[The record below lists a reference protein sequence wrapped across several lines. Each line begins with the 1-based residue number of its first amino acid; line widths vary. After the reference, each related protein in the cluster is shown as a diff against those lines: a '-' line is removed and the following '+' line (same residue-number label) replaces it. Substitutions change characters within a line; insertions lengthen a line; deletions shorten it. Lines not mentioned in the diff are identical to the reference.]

1 MADIEDS
8 DWKVRDANSY
18 DAVADDFNRLT
29 DRVSVYAAEE
39 LANALPTKAK
49 NVLDI
54 GCGTGIVMLSIA
66 RRLPKTSR
74 ITGLDL
80 SPVML
85 ATARCNAENNGHAD
99 RFSFVV
105 GDAEALAMED
115 CSVDAATSRYAWR
128 HLPHPTKATAEIFR
142 VLKPGGTF
150 AVAVGSA
157 PLLTSPAGIFSYVER
172 AIGKIAEMRG
182 RQLVACRQIESL
194 VDLYLPRTEAME
206 EAAWTKAH
214 HGFAGSLRS
223 LVEGADFEVTQSRW
237 LGRTYSFD
245 SADEFWDLQTT
256 FSSTARKR
264 ITNASPQLVNI
275 IRDAFMDQCN
285 AVVGRGGQLKYRV
298 GAALIVAVKPGGSVS

>member
-1 MADIEDS
+1 MADIEDAN
-8 DWKVRDANSY
+8 WKLSDANSY
-18 DAVADDFNRLT
+18 DAVADDFHRLT

-39 LANALPTKAK
+39 LANALPADRKS
-49 NVLDI
+49 VLDV

-66 RRLPKTSR
+66 RRLAQTTK

-85 ATARCNAENNGHAD
+85 ATARRSAADQGLAD
-99 RFSFVV
+99 RFDFVH
-105 GDAEALAMED
+105 GDAEALTLKD
-115 CSVDAATSRYAWR
+115 CSVDAVTSLYAWR
-128 HLPHPTKATAEIFR
+128 HLPDPVKATEEVFR
-142 VLKPGGTF
+142 VLKPGGVF

-157 PLLTSPAGIFSYVER
+157 PSLTSPAGIFSYVER